1 MHSNYYVDY
10 ESDWFSQEGKRMKHI
25 MFEPEIYQYT
35 MKKMKADPKKCLV
48 VEDSTYGIT
57 AAKAAG
63 AIVIGRED
71 ERFGYDQSGADYL
84 IKRLTEIIK
93 IIEGGVS

>member
-1 MHSNYYVDY
+1 
-10 ESDWFSQEGKRMKHI
+10 MKHI

-84 IKRLTEIIK
+84 IKRLTEIVK